1 MYDELVITYWILSS
15 EAANMS
21 FHVLLAIDIRL
32 ECFLTVWAHEVP
44 LLLQGSNNKP
54 CEKPELSSSQVL

>member
-1 MYDELVITYWILSS
+1 MFITYRVLSCQAS
-15 EAANMS
+15 NVS

-54 CEKPELSSSQVL
+54 CEKPELSSSLVL